1 MCGISAFL
9 SLSEGASCPQA
20 DTIYPQALANQMNES
35 LQLIKHRGPDARGQW
50 LSSDYRVGEWLLLG
64 ISTYGLIVPSSRP
77 WTCPII
83 SN

>member
-1 MCGISAFL
+1 MCGISAVL
-9 SLSEGASCPQA
+9 SLSEGSIC
-20 DTIYPQALANQMNES
+20 PQALASQMNES

-50 LSSDYRVGEWLLLG
+50 LSSDYRVGEWPLRE
-64 ISTYGLIVPSSRP
+64 ISTYGLIVPSFRP